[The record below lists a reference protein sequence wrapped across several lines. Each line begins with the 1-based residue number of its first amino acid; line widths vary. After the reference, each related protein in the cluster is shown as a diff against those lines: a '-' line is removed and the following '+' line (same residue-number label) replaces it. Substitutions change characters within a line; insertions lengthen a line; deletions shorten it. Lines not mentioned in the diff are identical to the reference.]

1 MVSKVYEAFARL
13 LNECSQAKLSIILAG
28 FKNRSK
34 QAIQFL
40 LSFLKNHI
48 AEEIYA
54 ATSIP
59 QQTLDVKTDLYTLTI
74 KCFHKLLQ
82 LICQLSHENNKSKFE
97 LKYEINDLMAKLFGP
112 KSQFASNIRRKSIV
126 YTNLKFNFVNTLQEY
141 FSGIEL
147 ANLICAHFLNAVD
160 SSNEILLRFINEQ
173 LFQLDTFDSNPQFR
187 DAIVAHICK
196 HLFNE
201 KGPFSNEQLNVA
213 VNLFKFRSR
222 LSKQN
227 LENLVNIMLKPLIAS
242 LVTNF
247 KPNEKANDIKSNQYL
262 VNSFLCLMEAID
274 VIMTDRVSSKA
285 QQYLIQN
292 DENILSS
299 LFEIVLYYFRCEQFS
314 EVPRPHLWFRVNSVI
329 LELSKFIQK
338 HIERYL
344 ITNRVDEMN
353 DLTNSTTST
362 YSCDS
367 NVCNEAECL
376 VRGFIE
382 MLFGFIDAPAAS
394 FCLTFKMK
402 LEATRSLMTFWKC
415 LNINLKRS
423 VSLNDFLLKHICQS
437 FLVNFYFKLYVLRIQ
452 QDGAQLR
459 FSSFMAKKTNTNIC
473 LFYENLLRFLS
484 DLFCFNCKNFEH
496 FRQFILLNLVSSV
509 IKRTKR
515 RVCPKDDMTNVS
527 TQILSSVENL
537 CKMSKITLF
546 KSELNQ
552 TEMFRV
558 LGLGAQFN
566 LLKDE
571 ASDTS
576 ISIIEKFLLICQLLK
591 QIDQVSSDNKLFS
604 NMSLA
609 NESKRRIKMN
619 LLDELYALHKLEK
632 NYLHMSF
639 VRKEQVNLNFFIV
652 NHIQLNLFLQLI
664 FLRLICLNGTIIEK
678 AQMNRTS
685 KKFYI

>member
-1 MVSKVYEAFARL
+1 MVSKVYEAFVRL
-13 LNECSQAKLSIILAG
+13 LNECSESKLSTILAG

-48 AEEIYA
+48 DNIVLTEEINT
-54 ATSIP
+54 ATSLP
-59 QQTLDVKTDLYTLTI
+59 QHQTLNFKTDLYTLTI

-97 LKYEINDLMAKLFGP
+97 LKYEVNDLMAKLFGP
-112 KSQFASNIRRKSIV
+112 KSQFALNMRRRSIV
-126 YTNLKFNFVNTLQEY
+126 YAHLKCNFINTLQEFY
-141 FSGIEL
+141 SGIEL
-147 ANLICAHFLNAVD
+147 SGLICAHFLNGVD
-160 SSNEILLRFINEQ
+160 SSKAIFLRFLNEQ
-173 LFQLDTFDSNPQFR
+173 LFQLDIFDSNMQFR

-201 KGPFSNEQLNVA
+201 KGPFNNEQLNVA

-227 LENLVNIMLKPLIAS
+227 LENLVNIMLKPLITS

-247 KPNEKANDIKSNQYL
+247 KPNEKANDLKSNQYM
-262 VNSFLCLMEAID
+262 VKSFLCLMETID
-274 VIMTDRVSSKA
+274 VIMTDRLSNKA

-299 LFEIVLYYFRCEQFS
+299 LFEIVLYYFKCEQFS

-329 LELSKFIQK
+329 LEFSKFIQK

-344 ITNRVDEMN
+344 ITNRVDEIN
-353 DLTNSTTST
+353 DLTNSITSA

-402 LEATRSLMTFWKC
+402 LEATRNLISFWKC

-423 VSLNDFLLKHICQS
+423 ISLNDFLLKHICQS
-437 FLVNFYFKLYVLRIQ
+437 FLVNFYFKLHVLRIK
-452 QDGAQLR
+452 QDGAQFR
-459 FSSFMAKKTNTNIC
+459 FSSLMIKKTDRNTC
-473 LFYENLLRFLS
+473 LFYENLFRFLS
-484 DLFCFNCKNFEH
+484 DLFCVNCNNFEH
-496 FRQFILLNLVSSV
+496 FRQFILLNLLSSV

-515 RVCPKDDMTNVS
+515 RVDPKDDIKNFS
-527 TQILSSVENL
+527 TQILNSIENL
-537 CKMSKITLF
+537 CKLSKITLF

-558 LGLGAQFN
+558 LSLGAQFDF
-566 LLKDE
+566 LKDE

-604 NMSLA
+604 NMSLV

-639 VRKEQVNLNFFIV
+639 VRKEQVNLIINF
-652 NHIQLNLFLQLI
+652 N
-664 FLRLICLNGTIIEK
+664 
-678 AQMNRTS
+678 
-685 KKFYI
+685 